1 MAVPELWRTTRQR
14 YSMRAEICPH
24 CEEAIFPPRAVC
36 PHCRREMR
44 MSIQRN
50 TNVPAMAPV
59 REFIYGLPVS
69 VSASVNSAIHAA
81 MQSGVQLVAAG
92 DD

>member
-14 YSMRAEICPH
+14 YSLRAEICPH
-24 CEEAIFPPRAVC
+24 CEEAVFPPRAVC

-44 MSIQRN
+44 M
-50 TNVPAMAPV
+50 NVQLNQSAPAMTPM
-59 REFIYGLPVS
+59 REFIYGLPVN
-69 VSASVNSAIHAA
+69 VNNAIHAA
-81 MQSGVQLVAAG
+81 MQSNGAHLVAAG

>member
-14 YSMRAEICPH
+14 YSLRAEICPH
-24 CEEAIFPPRAVC
+24 CEGAVFPPRAVC

-44 MSIQRN
+44 ASVQLASAASAL
-50 TNVPAMAPV
+50 TPV
-59 REFIYGLPVS
+59 REFIYTLP
-69 VSASVNSAIHAA
+69 ANVNQAIHAA
-81 MQSGVQLVAAG
+81 MQSNGVQMAASG